1 MTKAALA
8 AVLIAAALTACGEPP
23 QSVQYRGGKYA
34 GKPDTPAWKS
44 ERFGSDRAQ
53 WEREIKT
60 RTLLQ
65 SESTRMKGG
74 G

>member
-1 MTKAALA
+1 MAAIAALLALALA
-8 AVLIAAALTACGEPP
+8 ACGERS

-44 ERFGSDRAQ
+44 EQFGSDRAQ
-53 WEREIKT
+53 WEREIKA
-60 RTLLQ
+60 RNLMQ
-65 SESTRMKGG
+65 SEFTRVKGG